1 MSKIRRVGHA
11 PDRNRSSEKKSAV
24 KPNRGPWFAD
34 VPPTGSATCVRST
47 PNHGA
52 GEGSLRPWGFDRQG
66 GARKRG
72 VQGGET
78 VAGEG
83 GALVVFDS
91 GLGRGGRYNGSVLQQ
106 QQNQEAYRS
115 AARRRGAEKPRL
127 GVSGRN
133 PASHRGF
140 ARCKSQT
147 ALGLPAVEPKTRVRS
162 FCSGEQY
169 DPDLSLYYLRAR
181 YYNPVSGRFLNVDSL
196 AGHGQR
202 RYEYAGAN
210 PVDGSDP
217 SGNIVLA
224 SYWPQMAPLT
234 IHFAIPHFCSTNGYR
249 NPMEGDLPPC
259 SPPPPCHC
267 GIKTPPEYN
276 VAGPVHAHLLENGN
290 MGYYFSWHA
299 SFLNDDTHKPSCC
312 EVRQLISWNQG
323 GSPHGGFAPPRNQP
337 NQWYED
343 RDQQNKRYGR
353 RLPSFYSD
361 LHPGF
366 DFYSG
371 NNYDG
376 NDTPQNWP
384 PGKAPSFRL
393 IVVDVC
399 NGSATIYTSKTL
411 KVIF

>member
-169 DPDLSLYYLRAR
+169 DTDLSLYYLRAR
-181 YYNPVSGRFLNVDSL
+181 YYNPTTGRFLNVDPL
-196 AGHGQR
+196 AGQGQR

-217 SGNIVLA
+217 SGNFVLA
-224 SYWPQMAPLT
+224 SYWPQMAALQIHIPLPSWCG
-234 IHFAIPHFCSTNGYR
+234 AGSTG
-249 NPMEGDLPPC
+249 PIGSHLPPC
-259 SPPPPCHC
+259 RPRLRHVVKEMEDGKP
-267 GIKTPPEYN
+267 IKGYWASKGNFVERDVTYW
-276 VAGPVHAHLLENGN
+276 AYDLEPDGSR
-290 MGYYFSWHA
+290 GYR
-299 SFLNDDTHKPSCC
+299 DT
-312 EVRQLISWNQG
+312 
-323 GSPHGGFAPPRNQP
+323 
-337 NQWYED
+337 
-343 RDQQNKRYGR
+343 
-353 RLPSFYSD
+353 
-361 LHPGF
+361 
-366 DFYSG
+366 
-371 NNYDG
+371 
-376 NDTPQNWP
+376 NDTISLIEKTAAGSNVGTCSSVQAC
-384 PGKAPSFRL
+384 PGTPREFVDDQRVFQHAPFTVQRYWYVGGIQALVWNAKTDNSTAPFETLRL
-393 IVVDVC
+393 DYDANPTFAITY
-399 NGSATIYTSKTL
+399 GK
-411 KVIF
+411 

>member
-169 DPDLSLYYLRAR
+169 DTDLGLYYLRAR
-181 YYNPVSGRFLNVDSL
+181 YYNPATGRFLSVDPM
-196 AGHGQR
+196 AGRGQR

-210 PVDGSDP
+210 PVKGMDP
-217 SGNIVLA
+217 TGKFVLE
-224 SYWPQMAPLT
+224 SYWPLHAPLSVGFGTWSPSWCQMAPNWVKSLFGCT
-234 IHFAIPHFCSTNGYR
+234 VP
-249 NPMEGDLPPC
+249 
-259 SPPPPCHC
+259 PPPPCKC
-267 GIKTPPEYN
+267 GLKVAPEYDK
-276 VAGPVHAHLLENGN
+276 GPSVPGRTT
-290 MGYYFSWHA
+290 FSWHA
-299 SFLNDDTHKPSCC
+299 TFMNDETHKPTCC
-312 EVRQLISWNQG
+312 EVRQMTSWNG
-323 GSPHGGFAPPRNQP
+323 AAPPWFQP
-337 NQWYED
+337 PDTRPNTWYED
-343 RDQQNKRYGR
+343 RDQQNHRYGR
-353 RLPSFYSD
+353 RPPSTYSD

-366 DFYSG
+366 DWYSG
-371 NNYDG
+371 DNYDA
-376 NDTPQNWP
+376 NDTPAMWADETV
-384 PGKAPSFRL
+384 KFKV

-399 NGSATIYTSKTL
+399 NGGSTIHESKTL
-411 KVIF
+411 FVNF

>member
-169 DPDLSLYYLRAR
+169 DTDLSLYYLRAR

-217 SGNIVLA
+217 SGNFVLA
-224 SYWPQMAPLT
+224 SYWPLMAPLQ
-234 IHFAIPHFCSTNGYR
+234 IHFASPSWCGGAGNG
-249 NPMEGDLPPC
+249 PMGSLLPPC
-259 SPPPPCHC
+259 GKKHLVLDRTTFEPHVW
-267 GIKTPPEYN
+267 GLHVILDPE
-276 VAGPVHAHLLENGN
+276 V
-290 MGYYFSWHA
+290 
-299 SFLNDDTHKPSCC
+299 
-312 EVRQLISWNQG
+312 Q
-323 GSPHGGFAPPRNQP
+323 
-337 NQWYED
+337 
-343 RDQQNKRYGR
+343 
-353 RLPSFYSD
+353 
-361 LHPGF
+361 
-366 DFYSG
+366 
-371 NNYDG
+371 
-376 NDTPQNWP
+376 
-384 PGKAPSFRL
+384 
-393 IVVDVC
+393 
-399 NGSATIYTSKTL
+399 
-411 KVIF
+411 